1 MINLDRIDVSEKI
14 EVNKTSASKDC
25 NICHY

>member
-1 MINLDRIDVSEKI
+1 MLNLDRIDVSEKI